1 MALFNELT
9 DLLLIVNII
18 FGLFLTQFVN
28 ISHISVAVAI
38 SQTADVL
45 GEIPVKTAVLY
56 QGPQILRLES
66 GMRLIWWFC
75 QEEDLAQ
82 VHRSELY
89 LVAQPLSLSHLS
101 ACPQHLLT
109 PPQQLATLKK

>member
-1 MALFNELT
+1 MVRNNLSHISIQQIVVVLLMALFNELT

-56 QGPQILRLES
+56 QGPQILRLE
-66 GMRLIWWFC
+66 
-75 QEEDLAQ
+75 
-82 VHRSELY
+82 
-89 LVAQPLSLSHLS
+89 
-101 ACPQHLLT
+101 
-109 PPQQLATLKK
+109 